1 MKKQIVRMMM
11 VILTGAALAII
22 VGVTVIVPAVVH
34 AAPNTATGD
43 IAGVPADLNDSA
55 PFNLNTTT
63 LGLAKVAFLPDGT
76 QLTSG
81 DSVPKGALV
90 QFVIYIDNT
99 TAVPVSDVSIQDVLD
114 PTFVYQA
121 GTMVVDS
128 TLATGSAA
136 GAIWSQLDTAGTP
149 VTDAQA
155 AGDVASF
162 NGTDTI
168 DFGNQNA
175 GSNDQLD
182 VPASSVW
189 AVRITVKMQ

>member
-1 MKKQIVRMMM
+1 MKKQIVRKMM
-11 VILTGAALAII
+11 VTLTGAVLAIM
-22 VGVTVIVPAVVH
+22 VGAMVLVPAAVH
-34 AAPNTATGD
+34 AAPNTAVGD

-121 GTMVVDS
+121 GTMVVS

-136 GAIWSQLDTAGTP
+136 GAIWSQLDTAGTA

-189 AVRITVKMQ
+189 AVRMTVKMQ